1 MKMKLFQKT
10 LPLLLAL
17 ALLAGLCFGLSMTAF
32 AADAPVSPAAGEG
45 DMPAGGEG
53 EDGFDPSGMDMDDLF
68 AGGMQKPQADKKD
81 IADTATQGGMSSYT
95 KLALA
100 ALAGIFAVAILLIVI
115 PNAAKFT
122 GKKYIGFLTAAICF
136 LLVVGIVANY
146 LALIRYPLVMN
157 KTIGKGTATINQ
169 VSGSENWD
177 SQYVKTTA
185 SSRDEAIAAAEDH
198 SVSEMAEGA
207 VLMKNE
213 NNALPLSASETKVT
227 LLGVNTASISAGS
240 QGEGTNAMGGEQT
253 TLADGLTQSGFSVN
267 PSTVELYS
275 KLYYSDDYKFETKLT
290 NTTDESMAITTV
302 YKYGHNSAGF
312 SNQEPWMIGE
322 VETSWYTDEIEST
335 YANYSDAAIITLT
348 RVGGE
353 GSDLATDMGI
363 YADYGGEAGK
373 HYLELDT
380 TEEELIRYAK
390 AHFSKVIVLI
400 NSSNVMELGSLNEAK
415 TDSNLGV
422 DAILWIGGVG
432 SVGTKAIGDLL
443 TGKVNPSG
451 RTCDIW
457 PADLT
462 ADPTWNNFGT
472 YQYSNVDASNS
483 TDGHAFSV
491 EYEEGIYIGYR
502 YYETAGAEADAGNY
516 ASYHYDSAVVYP
528 FGYGLSYTTF
538 DMSYASEPTLTDGQ
552 FRFDV
557 NVTNTGSAAGKQVV
571 QIYVE
576 SPYTYGGIEKS
587 KVVLA
592 GFGKTDLLQPGDS
605 QTVTIT
611 IARDDLASYDYQN
624 AKSYVLDAGSYKF
637 YLSENSHS
645 WATIDPSD
653 TGKCYTYDQADTVT
667 YNSDGTRRASDE
679 VVAVNQ
685 FDDITNY
692 HFVDYTDSRAGSGY
706 AHNMTRADF
715 AASFPTAPTEAD
727 LVADETVLA
736 GINYKVSEDDKGDDS
751 MLPTTGAS
759 NGLVLADLRG
769 VDYDDPL
776 WDDLLDQLTVGDMH
790 DLCAYGH
797 FETAELAS
805 VAAPYTADIDSPN
818 GLINFFQ
825 PDLKSNGYPTEPVL
839 ASTWNVELARERGE
853 CIGEELIFN
862 GLNGW
867 YGPGANTHRSAFG
880 GRNNEYFSEDG
891 LLAGKMLAAECSGAE
906 TKGVL
911 TYTKHFAFNDQE
923 ANRNSVL
930 CTWVNEQAAREI
942 YLKGFEVCAKE
953 AVAEVTYLDDNG
965 NQQTVEMQGIG
976 GVMTAYNMVGPI
988 WTGGCEG
995 LVHTI
1000 LRDEW
1005 GLDGSA
1011 ITDGIGANYVYANA
1025 DQAIRHGSDLL
1036 LAYDLQMEDTESPA
1050 AIAALRESA
1059 HHVLYAKANSNAM
1072 NGLVSGATITYGTAP
1087 WMITLIVCDLAA
1099 TVLIGISMLLIV
1111 RRKSTGSAKGA
1122 KA

>member
-32 AADAPVSPAAGEG
+32 AADAPASPAAGEEG
-45 DMPAGGEG
+45 APAEGEG
-53 EDGFDPSGMDMDDLF
+53 GFDPSQMDQDDLF

-157 KTIGKGTATINQ
+157 KTFGKGTATINQ

-213 NNALPLSASETKVT
+213 NNALPLSSSETKVT

-335 YANYSDAAIITLT
+335 YANYSDAAIVTLT

-443 TGKVNPSG
+443 TGKINPSG

-645 WATIDPSD
+645 WASIDPSD

-736 GINYKVSEDDKGDDS
+736 GINYKVSKDDKGDDS

-1099 TVLIGISMLLIV
+1099 AVLIGISVLLIV

>member
-1 MKMKLFQKT
+1 MKLFQKT

-32 AADAPVSPAAGEG
+32 AADAPASPAAGEEG
-45 DMPAGGEG
+45 APAEGEG
-53 EDGFDPSGMDMDDLF
+53 GFDPSQMDQDDLF

-157 KTIGKGTATINQ
+157 KTFGKGTATINQ

-213 NNALPLSASETKVT
+213 NNALPLSSSETKVT

-335 YANYSDAAIITLT
+335 YANYSDAAIVTLT

-443 TGKVNPSG
+443 TGKINPSG

-538 DMSYASEPTLTDGQ
+538 DMSYASKPTLTDGQ

-645 WATIDPSD
+645 WASIDLSD

-736 GINYKVSEDDKGDDS
+736 GINYKVSEDNKGDDS

-759 NGLVLADLRG
+759 NGLALADLRG

-953 AVAEVTYLDDNG
+953 AVAEVTYLDDSG

-1099 TVLIGISMLLIV
+1099 AVLIGISVLLIV

>member
-1 MKMKLFQKT
+1 MKLFQKT

-157 KTIGKGTATINQ
+157 KTFGKGTATINQ

-335 YANYSDAAIITLT
+335 YANYSDAAIVTLT

-557 NVTNTGSAAGKQVV
+557 KVTNTGSAAGKQVV

-645 WATIDPSD
+645 WASIDPSD

-692 HFVDYTDSRAGSGY
+692 HFVEYTDSRAGSGY

-1072 NGLVSGATITYGTAP
+1072 NGLVSGATITYGMAP

-1099 TVLIGISMLLIV
+1099 TVLIGISVLLIV
-1111 RRKSTGSAKGA
+1111 RRKSTSSAKGA

>member
-32 AADAPVSPAAGEG
+32 AADAPASPAAGEEG
-45 DMPAGGEG
+45 APAEGEG
-53 EDGFDPSGMDMDDLF
+53 GFDPSQMDQDDLF

-157 KTIGKGTATINQ
+157 KTFGKGTATINQ

-213 NNALPLSASETKVT
+213 NNALPLSSSETKVT

-335 YANYSDAAIITLT
+335 YANYSDAAIVTLT

-443 TGKVNPSG
+443 TGKINPSG

-538 DMSYASEPTLTDGQ
+538 EYTGLTVTDQEATFTLK
-552 FRFDV
+552 
-557 NVTNTGSAAGKQVV
+557 NTGSMDGAEVV
-571 QIYVE
+571 QLYVSKPDGAVFRPAKE
-576 SPYTYGGIEKS
+576 LKGFQKVFLKAGESKKITINLDGKAFRYFNVNTNKFEVEGGEWSILIGASAADIKLSAKISIQGTNAVSPYNKAKFAKYFSGDVKNVSDAEFD
-587 KVVLA
+587 A
-592 GFGKTDLLQPGDS
+592 LLGCPIPDGHWNGTLDMNDAICQ
-605 QTVTIT
+605 
-611 IARDDLASYDYQN
+611 LYY
-624 AKSYVLDAGSYKF
+624 AKSG
-637 YLSENSHS
+637 
-645 WATIDPSD
+645 
-653 TGKCYTYDQADTVT
+653 
-667 YNSDGTRRASDE
+667 
-679 VVAVNQ
+679 
-685 FDDITNY
+685 
-692 HFVDYTDSRAGSGY
+692 
-706 AHNMTRADF
+706 
-715 AASFPTAPTEAD
+715 
-727 LVADETVLA
+727 
-736 GINYKVSEDDKGDDS
+736 
-751 MLPTTGAS
+751 
-759 NGLVLADLRG
+759 
-769 VDYDDPL
+769 
-776 WDDLLDQLTVGDMH
+776 
-790 DLCAYGH
+790 
-797 FETAELAS
+797 
-805 VAAPYTADIDSPN
+805 
-818 GLINFFQ
+818 
-825 PDLKSNGYPTEPVL
+825 
-839 ASTWNVELARERGE
+839 LARFVYRRMTNMLNKSIERGE
-853 CIGEELIFN
+853 PDLNITFIYNMPFRGIAKMAGGMCTMEMAEGILTICN
-862 GLNGW
+862 GHFFKGL
-867 YGPGANTHRSAFG
+867 GA
-880 GRNNEYFSEDG
+880 
-891 LLAGKMLAAECSGAE
+891 
-906 TKGVL
+906 V
-911 TYTKHFAFNDQE
+911 
-923 ANRNSVL
+923 
-930 CTWVNEQAAREI
+930 
-942 YLKGFEVCAKE
+942 
-953 AVAEVTYLDDNG
+953 
-965 NQQTVEMQGIG
+965 IG
-976 GVMTAYNMVGPI
+976 GFFRSGKKRKA
-988 WTGGCEG
+988 
-995 LVHTI
+995 
-1000 LRDEW
+1000 
-1005 GLDGSA
+1005 
-1011 ITDGIGANYVYANA
+1011 
-1025 DQAIRHGSDLL
+1025 
-1036 LAYDLQMEDTESPA
+1036 
-1050 AIAALRESA
+1050 
-1059 HHVLYAKANSNAM
+1059 ANSEHYK
-1072 NGLVSGATITYGTAP
+1072 LDY
-1087 WMITLIVCDLAA
+1087 
-1099 TVLIGISMLLIV
+1099 MLEY
-1111 RRKSTGSAKGA
+1111 KEDKYQNKAK
-1122 KA
+1122 